1 MLSAENT
8 FCRKCCLQNVQK
20 FGNSVENTLSE
31 ILCRKYFLQKRLSSE
46 RKCFLQKKLCGKC
59 FLQKMHSVENAF
71 CGKCFF
77 CRKCFLGKIL
87 EKSFCRKYFL
97 HKNTFCRKYFL
108 QKILFV
114 EHTFCRTGRLP
125 TEDAFCK
132 KDTFYRKYLLR
143 VQMFCLGLVLLSP
156 TCPSLNKPI

>member
-77 CRKCFLGKIL
+77 AENVFW
-87 EKSFCRKYFL
+87 EKYQRNLFAE
-97 HKNTFCRKYFL
+97 NTFCTKMLSVENTFCIKFFLQNILSAEQVDFL
-108 QKILFV
+108 QKMLSAKKILSI
-114 EHTFCRTGRLP
+114 ENTF
-125 TEDAFCK
+125 
-132 KDTFYRKYLLR
+132 
-143 VQMFCLGLVLLSP
+143 
-156 TCPSLNKPI
+156 